1 FAVIADEAARR
12 AEEGEA
18 RLAAARGP
26 HIGHRAFAK
35 RKLLDDNPGKFVI
48 DVNNDFFERLQPFPV
63 LAGPIENA
71 GAADRKLEAF
81 AAHGFDEN
89 AKLQLAAAG
98 DDIGIGFGAILN
110 ADRDVAFRFL
120 QKARANDAAL
130 HLVAVAPRE
139 R

>member
-1 FAVIADEAARR
+1 
-12 AEEGEA
+12 
-18 RLAAARGP
+18 
-26 HIGHRAFAK
+26 
-35 RKLLDDNPGKFVI
+35 
-48 DVNNDFFERLQPFPV
+48 
-63 LAGPIENA
+63 
-71 GAADRKLEAF
+71 
-81 AAHGFDEN
+81 

-139 R
+139 RGGADGECHRDGRWIDRLRIEWRGLVWRAERVGDRRLHEARDGNDITGARFRNGLAFQPAEGHDLADPRVFNLAALAAEALYRIVC